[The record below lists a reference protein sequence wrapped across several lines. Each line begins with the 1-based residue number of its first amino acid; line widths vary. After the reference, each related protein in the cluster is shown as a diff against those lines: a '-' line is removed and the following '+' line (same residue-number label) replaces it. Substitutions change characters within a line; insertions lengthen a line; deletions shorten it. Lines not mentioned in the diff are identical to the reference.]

1 MLIRKRNRANP
12 RRCASPS
19 AGAQLPP
26 RTRYLR
32 YSLLRLSRCNEP
44 RWRDG
49 NRERRS
55 FHLGECSRVPNGKTC
70 NVICALISHVNKA
83 AGGEHK
89 PRNVTPGQKRGAAH
103 LRQSARITDGIT
115 RQSVV
120 A

>member
-32 YSLLRLSRCNEP
+32 YSLLRFTRCNEP

-49 NRERRS
+49 YREWRS

-70 NVICALISHVNKA
+70 NVICALIGHVNNA

-89 PRNVTPGQKRGAAH
+89 AGNVTSCEKWRAAH

-115 RQSVV
+115 GQSVV